1 MNITRTNMAG
11 FGPAAWNQDGPL
23 VRVSMNHLEAKKKV
37 THSKPLDLHRPGVDR
52 SETGY
57 KNSG

>member
-1 MNITRTNMAG
+1 MNITWTNMAG
-11 FGPAAWNQDGPL
+11 FGPVAWNQDGPL
-23 VRVSMNHLEAKKKV
+23 VRVSMNHLEAKEKV
-37 THSKPLDLHRPGVDR
+37 THSKPRDLHQPVIYP